1 MINFRSLFRSAF
13 VYTLLGFLPMA
24 SAFLLTPIFTKYLL
38 PEEYGVIALSNVFQS
53 FLAIFIAI
61 GIDAAFTRFYFKYN
75 KHIITRALLSTA
87 LICILSISAI
97 LYVLFIF
104 IGEYVFKISFNVSG
118 FTFNEFGQYIFITTT
133 FACTYSIIS
142 QYYRDT
148 ENLKSFSWL
157 AVIYFIL
164 VTSGSYIGVVIM
176 GLGAKGSVM
185 GKMVGTF
192 ITMILYL
199 FIFFSKTGFIFKKK
213 YAIQMYIYGY
223 PLVIYAILA
232 TTFDSMDKLFLSKY
246 FKLSELGHYNLA
258 FAIASTIGIIL
269 NSMQAATSPNI
280 YKLLNSNEDNNH
292 EQINKIYRYTILATL
307 FIIVSC
313 IALSYP
319 LLNYYINERYQSSI
333 IYVPFLSLAFLAR
346 AYFMI
351 YSNPLFFHGKTLYL
365 PFINGILVVIGLVAN
380 YILIKQLGIIGVPI
394 SVLIIKLSQA
404 FLTFLVIKK
413 TLLYNKIEY
422 QLNQVHTLSFFVI
435 LSVIITNSNII
446 PDINNVKIKY
456 ALPLIT
462 FLMFFLISTIQN
474 SKNKSQ

>member
-1 MINFRSLFRSAF
+1 
-13 VYTLLGFLPMA
+13 MA

-269 NSMQAATSPNI
+269 NS
-280 YKLLNSNEDNNH
+280 NEDNNH

>member
-1 MINFRSLFRSAF
+1 MINLNSLFRSAF

-24 SAFLLTPIFTKYLL
+24 SAFVLTPIFTKYLS

-53 FLAIFIAI
+53 FLSIFIAI

-87 LICILSISAI
+87 LICILSFSAI

-104 IGEYVFKISFNVSG
+104 VGEYVFKISFNVSG

-133 FACTYSIIS
+133 FACAYSIIS

-157 AVIYFIL
+157 AVIYFVL
-164 VTSGSYIGVVIM
+164 VTSGSYTGVVIM
-176 GLGAKGSVM
+176 GLGAKGSVI
-185 GKMVGTF
+185 GKMIGTF

-223 PLVIYAILA
+223 PLVIYALLA

-246 FKLSELGHYNLA
+246 FKLSELGQYNLA
-258 FAIASTIGIIL
+258 FVIASTIGIIL
-269 NSMQAATSPNI
+269 NSMQAAN
-280 YKLLNSNEDNNH
+280 
-292 EQINKIYRYTILATL
+292 RYIIIATL

-319 LLNYYINERYQSSI
+319 LLNYYINDRYQSAI

-365 PFINGILVVIGLVAN
+365 PLINAISVVIGLAAN
-380 YILIKQLGIIGVPI
+380 YILIKQFGIIGVSI
-394 SVLIIKLSQA
+394 SVLVIKLSQA

-422 QLNQVHTLSFFVI
+422 QLNQVHALSFIVI
-435 LSVIITNSNII
+435 FSVVITNSDII

-456 ALPLIT
+456 IVPVLT
-462 FLMFFLISTIQN
+462 FLMFFLISIIQN
-474 SKNKSQ
+474 SKNKTQ